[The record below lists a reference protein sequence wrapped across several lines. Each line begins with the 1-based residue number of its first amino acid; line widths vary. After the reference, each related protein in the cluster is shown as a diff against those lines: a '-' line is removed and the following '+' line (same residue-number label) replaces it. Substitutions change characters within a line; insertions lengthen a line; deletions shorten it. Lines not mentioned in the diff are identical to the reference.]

1 MNSMNF
7 FISET
12 ILAFTLT
19 VIGVMILKKKNYL
32 SEKDVAPFT
41 NLLIQFV
48 IPANIILMLMNKNV
62 SKVQLEMGAIL
73 FISSFLALILAY
85 VVGRIFKLKRSYIG
99 ALIMTSAFSASG
111 LLGYPLIKILFPGN
125 AMAIA
130 DAIMMTEIGVGLPTL
145 IFCPIV
151 ARYFGEQAG
160 FHTNKHIIMSALK
173 DYFCSPIFISI
184 IVGIVLA
191 FSGIGSNQDFVADM
205 LRSGLNISA
214 SGLTIL
220 PAVIIG
226 LRLKKIAIGHI
237 LPLIVASAA
246 IQMFFEPYMTTYLA
260 NLISLPATEKTV
272 LLLLSMMPS
281 ALLAPVFASRYD
293 CAPDETSAIV
303 FVNIILSVALVPL
316 MYGLLF

>member
-1 MNSMNF
+1 MNF

-12 ILAFTLT
+12 ILAFAVT
-19 VIGVMILKKKNYL
+19 VIGVIILKRKNYL
-32 SEKDVAPFT
+32 SEKDVVPFT

-48 IPANIILMLMNKNV
+48 IPANIILMLLDKNV
-62 SKVQLEMGAIL
+62 SKVQIEMGVIL
-73 FISSFLALILAY
+73 FVSSILALILAY
-85 VVGRIFKLKRSYIG
+85 VVGRLLKLKRIYIG

-145 IFCPIV
+145 ILCPIV
-151 ARYFGEQAG
+151 ARYFGEQSSL
-160 FHTNKHIIMSALK
+160 HTNRQIIVSSLK

-184 IVGIVLA
+184 IVGVALA
-191 FSGIGSNQDFVADM
+191 FSGIGGKQGFVADM
-205 LRSGLNISA
+205 LRSALNISA

-226 LRLKKIAIGHI
+226 LRLKKMTIGHI

-246 IQMFFEPYMTTYLA
+246 IQMFFEPCTTAYFA
-260 NLISLPATEKTV
+260 NLMHLQVTEKTV

-281 ALLAPVFASRYD
+281 ALLAPVFASRYE
-293 CAPDETSAIV
+293 CAPDETATIV
-303 FVNIILSVALVPL
+303 FVNIILSVVLVPL
-316 MYGLLF
+316 LYRLLF

>member
-1 MNSMNF
+1 MNI

-12 ILAFTLT
+12 ILAFTIT
-19 VIGVMILKKKNYL
+19 VIGVMVLKNKNYL

-48 IPANIILMLMNKNV
+48 IPANILLMLMNKSF

-73 FISSFLALILAY
+73 FTSSIIALILAY
-85 VVGRIFKLKRSYIG
+85 IVGRILRFKRAYIG

-111 LLGYPLIKILFPGN
+111 LIGYPLIEMLFPGN

-145 IFCPIV
+145 MCCPIV
-151 ARYFGEQAG
+151 ARYFGEQSG
-160 FHTNKHIIMSALK
+160 LHSNREIIISSLK

-184 IVGIVLA
+184 LVGIALA
-191 FSGIGSNQDFVADM
+191 FSGIGCKQGFVANT
-205 LRSGLNISA
+205 LRSALNISA

-226 LRLKKIAIGHI
+226 LRLKKITIGHI
-237 LPLIVASAA
+237 LPLIFASAA
-246 IQMFFEPYMTTYLA
+246 IQMFVEPYIATYLA
-260 NLISLPATEKTV
+260 DQIHLPATEKTV

-281 ALLAPVFASRYD
+281 ALLAPVFASRYE
-293 CAPDETSAIV
+293 CAPVETSAIV
-303 FVNIILSVALVPL
+303 FVNIIISVVSVPL
-316 MYGLLF
+316 MYRVLF